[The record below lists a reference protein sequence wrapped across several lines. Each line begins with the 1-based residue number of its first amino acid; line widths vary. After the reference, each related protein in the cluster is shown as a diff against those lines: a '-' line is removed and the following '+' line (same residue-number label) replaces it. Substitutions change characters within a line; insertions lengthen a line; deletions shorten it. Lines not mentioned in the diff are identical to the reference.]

1 MRHQELIEKMTLE
14 EKAAFLTG
22 KNEWASRGYAHLG
35 IDSITF
41 ADGPSGVRRQC
52 GEGDH
57 LGLNPSLPATCF
69 PSSATVADSW
79 NEKLE
84 EEVGEALGQ
93 EAALADVSV
102 LLAPG
107 LNLKRNPLCG
117 RNFEYFSE
125 DPYLSGKMAA
135 AMIRGIQKVGVSA
148 CAKHFAVNSQEE
160 RRMALNAVL
169 DERTLREMY
178 LTGFEIA
185 VKEGKPGL

>member
-69 PSSATVADSW
+69 PSSATMADSW
-79 NEKLE
+79 NE
-84 EEVGEALGQ
+84 
-93 EAALADVSV
+93 
-102 LLAPG
+102 
-107 LNLKRNPLCG
+107 
-117 RNFEYFSE
+117 FS
-125 DPYLSGKMAA
+125 
-135 AMIRGIQKVGVSA
+135 
-148 CAKHFAVNSQEE
+148 
-160 RRMALNAVL
+160 NAS
-169 DERTLREMY
+169 
-178 LTGFEIA
+178 
-185 VKEGKPGL
+185 

>member
-1 MRHQELIEKMTLE
+1 MRHQELVEKMTLE

-52 GEGDH
+52 GAGDH
-57 LGLNPSLPATCF
+57 LGLNPSLPAICF
-69 PSSATVADSW
+69 PSSATMADSW

-117 RNFEYFSE
+117 RNFEYF
-125 DPYLSGKMAA
+125 
-135 AMIRGIQKVGVSA
+135 
-148 CAKHFAVNSQEE
+148 
-160 RRMALNAVL
+160 RRIL
-169 DERTLREMY
+169 
-178 LTGFEIA
+178 ICP
-185 VKEGKPGL
+185 VKWRQP